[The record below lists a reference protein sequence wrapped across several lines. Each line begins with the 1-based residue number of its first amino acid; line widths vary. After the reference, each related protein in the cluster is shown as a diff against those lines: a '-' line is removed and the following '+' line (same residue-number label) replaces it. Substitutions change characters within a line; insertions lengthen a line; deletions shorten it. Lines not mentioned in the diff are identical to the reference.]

1 MQWEGYKKRKK
12 RTRVWYVNT
21 DILTSILKGFWYFW
35 YRLPIILR
43 DYENKKNTSV
53 NCYSSQFLSCAV
65 SFLKFLLFLLLKWKY
80 FWTVVAIALTV
91 KVRNMKTIENSF
103 AILCPFISSWFL
115 NQVKRNCYDR
125 RLRAYY
131 QWQNQGVDL
140 VFMFS
145 PRPHSSQTL
154 IKCSNYSVCEVH
166 IGKNIDSCFFWFLV
180 FVLFYICLTKN
191 K

>member
-1 MQWEGYKKRKK
+1 MKIKK
-12 RTRVWYVNT
+12 
-21 DILTSILKGFWYFW
+21 ILLSTV
-35 YRLPIILR
+35 LPL
-43 DYENKKNTSV
+43 DF
-53 NCYSSQFLSCAV
+53 FLVRCH
-65 SFLKFLLFLLLKWKY
+65 FLKFLLFLLLKWKY

-91 KVRNMKTIENSF
+91 KVRNMKTIDNSF

-154 IKCSNYSVCEVH
+154 IKWCNYSVCEVH
-166 IGKNIDSCFFWFLV
+166 IGKNIDSFFFWFLV

>member
-1 MQWEGYKKRKK
+1 MQWEGYEKRKK

-53 NCYSSQFLSCAV
+53 NCSSSRFLSCAV

-154 IKCSNYSVCEVH
+154 IKWWNYSVCEVH
-166 IGKNIDSCFFWFLV
+166 IGKNIDSFFFLIFGFC
-180 FVLFYICLTKN
+180 FVLHLLN
-191 K
+191 